1 MFMTKVLQFGDNEVT
16 LHFLK
21 GVLAMILLLLAATA
35 AMTTPDITVRAEQPR
50 GEVGY
55 PAGTLAFDAIM
66 AGDYSGA
73 EQMLLR
79 ADVAQRQDAAWLINY
94 GRVLGQTGR
103 PFEAERVLKQAMRLE
118 DGELILADGRT
129 MRSRDAAAA
138 ALTRLRAGRLS
149 SR

>member
-1 MFMTKVLQFGDNEVT
+1 
-16 LHFLK
+16 
-21 GVLAMILLLLAATA
+21 
-35 AMTTPDITVRAEQPR
+35 
-50 GEVGY
+50 
-55 PAGTLAFDAIM
+55 M

-103 PFEAERVLKQAMRLE
+103 PFEAERVLKQAMRLK

-138 ALTRLRAGRLS
+138 ALTSLRAGRLS